1 MQGLQDYGRAGG
13 RMARTLPAAL
23 EHSTMMVGS
32 DAVLEPRPHGFFIA
46 PFLMHWRSSMADAAS
61 GRSTMVRF
69 PTEPIHAVTTPLAR
83 FLHIQTASGIV
94 LLLATA
100 AALGLANSPLA
111 ERYRAFWDTPIILTI
126 GGFQLS
132 HTLQEWINDGLMVI
146 FFFVIGL
153 EVKRELVLGELR
165 DARRAA
171 LPIAAA
177 LGGMLAPAGIYL
189 ALQYG
194 QPGERGWGI
203 PMATDIAFVVGCM
216 ALLGPRVPH
225 GLRIMLLS
233 LAIADDIGAILV
245 IAIGYTAELHLEALA
260 VGVVLMI
267 VVVACARVGVRSILV
282 YTLLGIAVWLAFLKS
297 GVHATIAGVILG
309 LLTPS
314 RHYLGADVADQFLD
328 RARNLIQGD
337 WDQQAHRAD
346 QVRQVQWAMRETISP
361 LEYLEQTMHPWIGF
375 AIMPIF
381 ALANAGVA
389 VQFSSIGAPVSVAV
403 MLGLIVGKPLGI
415 VVFSWLAVKAGLAR
429 LPSGVDW
436 RAMVGAGCLAG
447 IGFTMALFIADLAL
461 DGPLLDTAKIGILA
475 GSTISA
481 VLGLILLLLTL
492 PKPSES
498 AA

>member
-1 MQGLQDYGRAGG
+1 M
-13 RMARTLPAAL
+13 
-23 EHSTMMVGS
+23 ENGS
-32 DAVLEPRPHGFFIA
+32 DAVLELQPHGFFVALPAISRR
-46 PFLMHWRSSMADAAS
+46 LLMADPASEGPAA
-61 GRSTMVRF
+61 RLPV
-69 PTEPIHAVTTPLAR
+69 EPIHALTTPLAR
-83 FLHIQTASGIV
+83 FLHIETASGIV
-94 LLLATA
+94 LLIATA

-111 ERYRAFWDTPIILTI
+111 DRYRAFWDTPIVLTI
-126 GGFQLS
+126 GGFQLA

-165 DARRAA
+165 DVRRAT

-177 LGGMLAPAGIYL
+177 LGGMVAPAGIYL
-189 ALQYG
+189 ALQHG
-194 QPGERGWGI
+194 QPGARGWGI

-245 IAIGYTAELHLEALA
+245 IAIGYTAELHFDALA
-260 VGVVLMI
+260 VGILLMI
-267 VVVACARVGVRSILV
+267 AVAVCARLGVRSILV
-282 YTLLGIAVWLAFLKS
+282 YTLLGSAVWLAFLKS

-309 LLTPS
+309 MLTPS
-314 RHYLGADVADQFLD
+314 RQYLETGTAEQFLE
-328 RARNLIQGD
+328 RTRQLFQGN
-337 WDQQAHRAD
+337 WERQSHRAD
-346 QVRQVQWAMRETISP
+346 QVRQLQWAVRETISP

-381 ALANAGVA
+381 ALANAGVP
-389 VQFSSIGAPVSVAV
+389 VHLSELGAPVSLAV
-403 MLGLIVGKPLGI
+403 MLGLVIGKPLGI
-415 VVFSWLAVKAGLAR
+415 VLFSWLAVKAGLAR

-447 IGFTMALFIADLAL
+447 IGFTMALFIAGLAL
-461 DGPLLDTAKIGILA
+461 ADPLLDTAKIGILA
-475 GSTISA
+475 GSTVSA
-481 VLGLILLLLTL
+481 ILGMVLLLLTL
-492 PKPSES
+492 PNPSIPTSEP